1 MTIRLDKLIAEQ
13 AAVPRKEATR
23 LIRVGLVRVDGQP
36 VRDPATKVDPT
47 AQAIAL
53 SGQALTYREHLYL
66 MLNKPAGLL
75 CVSRDPKAPTVLDLV
90 PPALRRRGLF
100 PAGRLDKDT
109 TGLVLLTDDGDWAH
123 RLTAPKKEIY
133 KVYRATLDAPV
144 TPEMIRAFAAGTAL
158 PDGTPCRPA
167 RLTVLEPGD
176 TPLAEIAI
184 CEGKYH
190 QVKRMFGAHGIG
202 VLSLC
207 RLSIGGLTL
216 DENLPEGECRELTDD
231 EKTAVFSSNSQS
243 FTQIL

>member
-1 MTIRLDKLIAEQ
+1 MTIRLDKFIANQ

-23 LIRVGLVRVDGQP
+23 LIRVGRVAVDGRV
-36 VRDPATKVDPT
+36 VRDPAAKSDPDT
-47 AQAIAL
+47 QAIAL
-53 SGQALTYREHLYL
+53 DGQVLAYRAHLYL
-66 MLNKPAGLL
+66 MLHKPAGIL
-75 CVSRDPKAPTVLDLV
+75 CVSRDPNAPTVLDLV

-133 KVYRATLDAPV
+133 KVYRARLDAPV
-144 TPEMIRAFAAGTAL
+144 TPDMIRAFAEGTAL

-176 TPLAEIAI
+176 RPLAEVAV

-190 QVKRMFGAHGIG
+190 QIKRMFGAHGCG
-202 VLSLC
+202 VDALS
-207 RLSIGGLTL
+207 RLSIGGLAL
-216 DENLPEGECRELTDD
+216 DEALPEGGCRELTET
-231 EKTAVFSSNSQS
+231 EKNAVFLSNSPI
-243 FTQIL
+243 FD

>member
-1 MTIRLDKLIAEQ
+1 MTRLDKLIAEQ

-23 LIRVGLVRVDGQP
+23 LIRIGKVAADGRV

-47 AQAIAL
+47 AQTIAL
-53 SGQALTYREHLYL
+53 SGQPLTYREHLYL
-66 MLNKPAGLL
+66 MLHKPAGLL

-123 RLTAPKKEIY
+123 RLTSPKKEIY
-133 KVYRATLDAPV
+133 KVYRARLDAPV
-144 TPEMIRAFAAGTAL
+144 TPEMIRAFAEGTAL

-167 RLTVLEPGD
+167 RLTVLEPGER
-176 TPLAEIAI
+176 PLTEIAI

-190 QVKRMFGAHGIG
+190 QVKRMFGAHGCG
-202 VLSLC
+202 VLSLHRC
-207 RLSIGGLTL
+207 SIGGLKL
-216 DENLPEGECRELTDD
+216 DEHLPEGGCRELTDD
-231 EKTAVFSSNSQS
+231 EKTAVFSSNFQP
-243 FTQIL
+243 FEEIL

>member
-23 LIRVGLVRVDGQP
+23 LIRIGKITADGQ
-36 VRDPATKVDPT
+36 VMRDPAAKVDPT

-53 SGQALTYREHLYL
+53 SGQPLTYREHLYL

-75 CVSRDPKAPTVLDLV
+75 CVSRDPKAPTVLELV
-90 PPALRRRGLF
+90 PPELRRRGLF

-133 KVYRATLDAPV
+133 KVYRARLDGPV
-144 TPEMIRAFAAGTAL
+144 TPDMIRAFAEGTTL

-167 RLTVLEPGD
+167 RLTVLEAGEQ
-176 TPLAEIAI
+176 PLTEIAI
-184 CEGKYH
+184 CEGRYH
-190 QVKRMFGAHGIG
+190 QIKRMFGTHGIG

-207 RLSIGGLTL
+207 RLSIGGLLL
-216 DENLPEGECRELTDD
+216 DEHLPEGGCRELTDD

>member
-1 MTIRLDKLIAEQ
+1 MRMRLDKFIAEQ

-23 LIRVGLVRVDGQP
+23 LIRVGRVEVDGRV

-47 AQAIAL
+47 AQAISL

-90 PPALRRRGLF
+90 PPELRRRGLF

-133 KVYRATLDAPV
+133 KVYRARLDAPV
-144 TPEMIRAFAAGTAL
+144 TPDMIRAFAAGTTL

-167 RLTVLEPGD
+167 RLTVIEPGD
-176 TPLAEIAI
+176 RPLAEIAI

-190 QVKRMFGAHGIG
+190 QVKRMFGTHGCG
-202 VLSLC
+202 VDALC
-207 RLSIGGLTL
+207 RLSIGGLKL
-216 DENLPEGECRELTDD
+216 DESLPEGGCRELTEA
-231 EKTAVFSSNSQS
+231 EKNAVFEPETPA
-243 FTQIL
+243 F